1 MKKIACF
8 VENYNLLERLK
19 KYASSEEIE
28 CRDFIAESSFEKI
41 DHGFICIITDKTELN
56 LKIKSSEVPIVY
68 ISKKNSKKH
77 IFEMDESFEIAQ
89 FRMLVDTIYHG
100 GKLGYFSGGFYPTFI
115 RKGIIIK
122 NNIFEVDKVVYNIT
136 KELAYFCSINEIQ
149 KLRIGLSEIIT
160 NSIEH
165 GNLEITGEEKFENTE
180 KGTYINLIEERL
192 SNKTLS
198 DRYVTVNIYFD
209 KNIFKALIE
218 DMGKGFNTEDAL
230 KNNNE
235 NNLLKLH
242 GRGIMI
248 TKMYF
253 DKVEYNKKGNKVMLI
268 KRFEC

>member
-1 MKKIACF
+1 
-8 VENYNLLERLK
+8 
-19 KYASSEEIE
+19 
-28 CRDFIAESSFEKI
+28 
-41 DHGFICIITDKTELN
+41 
-56 LKIKSSEVPIVY
+56 
-68 ISKKNSKKH
+68 
-77 IFEMDESFEIAQ
+77 
-89 FRMLVDTIYHG
+89 
-100 GKLGYFSGGFYPTFI
+100 
-115 RKGIIIK
+115 
-122 NNIFEVDKVVYNIT
+122 
-136 KELAYFCSINEIQ
+136 
-149 KLRIGLSEIIT
+149 
-160 NSIEH
+160 
-165 GNLEITGEEKFENTE
+165 KFENTE

-198 DRYVTVNIYFD
+198 GRYVTVNIYFD